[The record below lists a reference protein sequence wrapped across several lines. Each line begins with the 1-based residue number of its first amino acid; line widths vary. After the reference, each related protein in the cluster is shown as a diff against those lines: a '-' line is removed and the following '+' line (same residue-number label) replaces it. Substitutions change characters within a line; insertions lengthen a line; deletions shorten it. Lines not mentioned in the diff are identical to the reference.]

1 MKENL
6 AIFLAFYFEII
17 IDAQEVANIVQR
29 APIHS
34 SPSLPNGTILHRA
47 PIHSSPSLP
56 NGTILHSYSRI
67 LKPGN

>member
-34 SPSLPNGTILHRA
+34 SPSLPRWDHLA
-47 PIHSSPSLP
+47 QSSHTLF
-56 NGTILHSYSRI
+56 T
-67 LKPGN
+67 

>member
-34 SPSLPNGTILHRA
+34 SPSLPRWDHLAELSYTLHLV
-47 PIHSSPSLP
+47 SPMGPSC
-56 NGTILHSYSRI
+56 TAIAEY
-67 LKPGN
+67 